1 MKKTFYLSL
10 FTAALL
16 LSGCLT
22 TEKNNPVV
30 TYKSTEI
37 NGKTVS
43 SGIISPSNI
52 AQFSD
57 IPIPEGA
64 VMNTDSSVIMG
75 SGDSWTGRLI
85 YSAPYAA
92 NAVFEFYL
100 SEMPKFGWTEITVV
114 RSKVNQMIYQQGM
127 RIANIQMD
135 DKGSDKS
142 EVFFMVSPPSKT
154 TSANNP
160 TTGKQ
165 KVPNR

>member
-1 MKKTFYLSL
+1 MKKKLYMPIL
-10 FTAALL
+10 AAVL

-22 TEKNNPVV
+22 SEKNSPVV
-30 TYKSTEI
+30 TYKNTEI

-64 VMNTDSSVIMG
+64 VMNTDGSVIMG
-75 SGDSWTGRLI
+75 TGDEWTGRLI

-100 SEMPKFGWTEITVV
+100 SEMPKFGWSDVATVRARISHLTYIKDRKAIQILIEKNSDSESYITV
-114 RSKVNQMIYQQGM
+114 
-127 RIANIQMD
+127 
-135 DKGSDKS
+135 
-142 EVFFMVSPPSKT
+142 
-154 TSANNP
+154 TSIPNN
-160 TTGKQ
+160 TGISGQ
-165 KVPNR
+165 K